1 MTRGV
6 KIALIALIV
15 VIIVAAIMFLI
26 WAFLT
31 KPEAIFPPAPE
42 PVTTEEPTGLPTT
55 GVGTGGVVTELEP
68 EEIEPVIEISSTE
81 EIERQRVKNT
91 SVLFTERFGSFS
103 NQGDYQNIKDVMPL
117 MTSSMQDWAE
127 GQIGEGAADGEPYY
141 GVSTKVISTNI
152 KSFDL
157 ATGRA
162 EVNLDAQ
169 RHETRTGEEA
179 RTYYQT
185 LNLVLI
191 KVGSEWLIDFAKW
204 Q

>member
-1 MTRGV
+1 M
-6 KIALIALIV
+6 IALIV
-15 VIIVAAIMFLI
+15 VIIIAAIMFLI

-31 KPEAIFPPAPE
+31 KPAVIFRTAAE
-42 PVTTEEPTGLPTT
+42 PTATEEPAGLPTT
-55 GVGTGGVVTELEP
+55 GTGTGGVVTELEP
-68 EEIEPVIEISSTE
+68 EDTGPAIEISTTE
-81 EIERQRVKNT
+81 EIEIQRVKNL

-127 GQIGEGAADGEPYY
+127 GQIGEGAASGEPYF

-152 KSFDL
+152 KSLDL
-157 ATGRA
+157 AAGRA
-162 EVNLDAQ
+162 EIGLDTQ
-169 RHETRTGEEA
+169 RHETRTGEDE

-185 LNLVLI
+185 LNLILI
-191 KVGSEWLIDFAKW
+191 KVGTEWLIDFARW